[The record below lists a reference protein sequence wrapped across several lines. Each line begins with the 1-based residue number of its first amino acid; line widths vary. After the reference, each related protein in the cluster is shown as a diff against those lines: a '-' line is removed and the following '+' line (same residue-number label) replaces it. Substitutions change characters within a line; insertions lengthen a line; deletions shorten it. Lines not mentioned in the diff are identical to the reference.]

1 MDKKVCR
8 AFRKVNSRS
17 WKPYMPK
24 THSSKIIC
32 QSVLSLFKCCR
43 PLEIILNRHYLKMQ
57 HGVSSFHLQMWQV
70 AISADKFRFLPTS
83 LAFQSFQV
91 KLRRTI
97 QSDPSEEKSDTHLWK
112 VNKCYHEIFNTKL
125 SKIHNRLMPNFQRR
139 LTWIYRYIGQ
149 HKSINRGFD

>member
-1 MDKKVCR
+1 
-8 AFRKVNSRS
+8 
-17 WKPYMPK
+17 MP
-24 THSSKIIC
+24 
-32 QSVLSLFKCCR
+32 
-43 PLEIILNRHYLKMQ
+43 

-112 VNKCYHEIFNTKL
+112 NDKFCHKMQNTNL
-125 SKIHNRLMPNFQRR
+125 FKI
-139 LTWIYRYIGQ
+139 LTG
-149 HKSINRGFD
+149 